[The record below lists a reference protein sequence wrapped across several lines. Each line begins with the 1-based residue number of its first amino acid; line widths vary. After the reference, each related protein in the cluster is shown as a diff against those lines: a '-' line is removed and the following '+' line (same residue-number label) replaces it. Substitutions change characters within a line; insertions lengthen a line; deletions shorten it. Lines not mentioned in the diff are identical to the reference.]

1 MSSNSNS
8 SGPDKTTGQF
18 HSVKGTV
25 NETIGNVTGMKDW
38 QRDGQAEHR
47 SGEAEYDAARAKG
60 YVEGMGDRISG
71 KKDAV
76 MGAFT
81 NDKTQQAQGN
91 IRHDKGQAQQDVN
104 NNA

>member
-1 MSSNSNS
+1 
-8 SGPDKTTGQF
+8 
-18 HSVKGTV
+18 
-25 NETIGNVTGMKDW
+25 MKDW

-81 NDKTQQAQGN
+81 NDKTQQAQGEFTATTCLTAMTHRSAGN